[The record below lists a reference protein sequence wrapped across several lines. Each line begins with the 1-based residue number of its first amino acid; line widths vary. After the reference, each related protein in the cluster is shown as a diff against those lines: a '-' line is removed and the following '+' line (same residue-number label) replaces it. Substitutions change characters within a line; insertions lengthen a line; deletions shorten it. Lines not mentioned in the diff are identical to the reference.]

1 MSEITIKPSKLS
13 GKVAAPPSKSV
24 AHRAIICAALACGGK
39 VDNLEFSKDIIATIN
54 ALKSIGAEI
63 ETFKNSVII
72 KGFHLKDNAILNC
85 YESGSTIRFLI
96 PIVAALGLN
105 ATFIGEGR
113 LPERPLDEY
122 KRILS
127 EKGISFTLENNK
139 LPLHI
144 SGKLKGGQYHV
155 EGNVSS
161 QYITGFLLAFPLV
174 KEECNIAL
182 LSPLES
188 APYVD
193 ITTDVMEKFGV
204 SVNVLCIDKNQAYKA
219 SDYTVEGDYSQ
230 AAFWLVANALGCKLN
245 IIGLNESSKQG
256 DKEILSIIE
265 RFKNEEERIIDA
277 SQIPDLVPI
286 ISVLASL
293 TKGKTIITKAG
304 RLRLKESDRLLATTE
319 ALSAIG
325 ADISQTDDGLMINGK
340 EILGGGKA
348 KGFNDHRIVMA
359 LAVASVKC
367 KNPVTIEGYECV
379 DKSYPSFFD
388 VFKTLGGEIL

>member
-1 MSEITIKPSKLS
+1 MSEITLKPTQLN
-13 GKVAAPPSKSV
+13 GAVVAPPSKSV
-24 AHRAIICAALACGGK
+24 AHRAIICAALAGGGK

-54 ALKSIGAEI
+54 ALKNIGAKI
-63 ETFKNSVII
+63 ETSEKSAII
-72 KGFHLKDNAILNC
+72 KGFVLKDNCTLNC

-127 EKGISFTLENNK
+127 EKGIHFTLDNNK
-139 LPLHI
+139 LPLNI
-144 SGKLKGGQYHV
+144 SGKLKGGKYHV

-161 QYITGFLLAFPLV
+161 QYITGLLLAFPLI
-174 KEECNIAL
+174 KEECGIEL
-182 LSPLES
+182 LSALES

-193 ITTDVMEKFGV
+193 ITIDVMAQFGIEV
-204 SVNVLCIDKNQAYKA
+204 KGFSVNENQIYKKA
-219 SDYTVEGDYSQ
+219 DYTVEGDYSQ
-230 AAFWLVANALGCKLN
+230 AAFWLVANALGCNLN
-245 IIGLNESSKQG
+245 IEGLNSNSKQG

-265 RFKNEEERIIDA
+265 RFKNEDERIIDA

-293 TKGKTIITKAG
+293 TKGKTIIIKAE

-325 ADISQTDDGLMINGK
+325 ADISQTDDGLIINGK
-340 EILGGGKA
+340 EELTGGKA
-348 KGFNDHRIVMA
+348 QGFNDHRIVMA
-359 LAVASVKC
+359 LAIASLKC
-367 KNPVTIEGYECV
+367 KEPVIISGFECV
-379 DKSYPSFFD
+379 DKSYPSFFE
-388 VFKTLGGEIL
+388 VFKTLGGGIL